1 MFDSPHLHII
11 AYISSSCYTMFMDN
25 STYLHDPCGASSLPF
40 WKANSISIPDYLLI
54 LREGDPRLDSIGLGY
69 KDTPYFKLIHHMQGI
84 EAPTM
89 PEGFRFICPTEKELS
104 VHIAACYDA
113 ERVSEAELQSYRY
126 HPTFSP
132 DLWLAVLN
140 ESTGE
145 IVASGVAE
153 VDRDIREGVLEWIQV
168 SPAYRRRGL
177 GRIIV
182 HELLFRM
189 NDRADFVTVSGKS
202 NDPSDPLALYE
213 SCGFGGE
220 VVWHILRR
228 A

>member
-1 MFDSPHLHII
+1 
-11 AYISSSCYTMFMDN
+11 
-25 STYLHDPCGASSLPF
+25 
-40 WKANSISIPDYLLI
+40 
-54 LREGDPRLDSIGLGY
+54 
-69 KDTPYFKLIHHMQGI
+69 
-84 EAPTM
+84 M
-89 PEGFRFICPTEKELS
+89 PEGFRFICPTEEELS
-104 VHIAACYDA
+104 SHIAACYDA